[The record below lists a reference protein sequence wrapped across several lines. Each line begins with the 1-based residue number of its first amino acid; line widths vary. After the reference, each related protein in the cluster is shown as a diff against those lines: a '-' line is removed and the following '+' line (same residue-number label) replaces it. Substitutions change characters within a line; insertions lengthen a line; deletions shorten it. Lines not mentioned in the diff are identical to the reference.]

1 MAQRFFELDK
11 NSFSRYLGRNVNLCI
26 ELSHSSWNEVYC
38 LTNDTQALTVDNIT
52 YQPYPFD
59 LTLPSQTEQQGTMLV
74 MSNVH
79 NLAANLVQ
87 QTINSNENILLQLYL
102 VNREM
107 EVAERYDK
115 GLFEIFGISITNEA
129 VQANINLRQSFDINC
144 GSMRYNRQLFPNLF
158 L

>member
-26 ELSHSSWNEVYC
+26 ELSHSSWNETYH
-38 LTNDTQALTVDNIT
+38 LINDTKPLELDGVT

-59 LTLPSQTEQQGTMLV
+59 LVMPSQTEQQGTQIIL
-74 MSNVH
+74 SNIQ
-79 NLAANLVQ
+79 NLAANLIR
-87 QTINSNENILLQLYL
+87 QTVSSNENIVLQLYL
-102 VNREM
+102 VNRET
-107 EVAERYDK
+107 ETAEKIEK
-115 GLFEIFGISITNEA
+115 GEFEIFSPQITNEA
-129 VQANINLRQSFDINC
+129 VSANINLRHSFNINC